1 MKKIIILVLIT
12 LSSLTH
18 ANCNDGYK
26 RCVNEC
32 NVVKSIFNYDDSQYI
47 KSSDTDFQG
56 KCEDSCRR
64 GKRYCEYESNLSDGC
79 YEFKRKCRNECPSSL
94 FSYKSSQYLF
104 NTDANGKCED
114 SCSSG
119 YRRCE

>member
-1 MKKIIILVLIT
+1 MKKIIILLLISLST
-12 LSSLTH
+12 LTY

-32 NVVKSIFNYDDSQYI
+32 NGVTSLFNYDGSRYI
-47 KSSDTDFQG
+47 KSSDTDFQS

-64 GKRYCEYESNLSDGC
+64 GKRYCEYESKLYDGC
-79 YEFKRKCRNECPSSL
+79 YEFKRKCRNECPSSI
-94 FSYKSSQYLF
+94 FSYSTGGYLY